1 MALHRRGQRIFR
13 ERDKRYRLTRLRA
26 HRGSEVAAEDAF
38 FRDHPD
44 AMLIADPAD
53 HRILAANPAA
63 ETVYG
68 WTERELCEMRLEDL
82 KAQEP
87 EPPMISDDPE
97 VSAVRTHRRKDQ
109 TLFRVRIRQRA
120 FQYTGRPA
128 LLIVLEDLQALL
140 ALLEGG
146 DGSPLA
152 ALNRAQEQEANL
164 KVAQQLLKIG
174 FWKYD
179 ISNRKLV
186 WSPSVYEMA
195 GITPEDF
202 DGSLEKYVEILF
214 SDDREQAALSVQT
227 LNDPDVK
234 FHEFERRI
242 TRKDGSTLHVKGIG
256 VRTQTVSGDVVT
268 GVVQDVTAERN
279 RQSDLRLLGAS
290 VERLN
295 DIVVILR
302 VDPSVPGTDAPIAY
316 INAAFER
323 ITGYARSQ
331 VVGRPLSFILS
342 RAEPKIDPRALET
355 AMNAGRSLRVEVSGP
370 IHPGRQI
377 TWDVE
382 FLPVAD
388 AYGKYAHWAAVAR
401 DITDRRAAERRAAIN
416 EDRFQFVSRS
426 TADVVWEWDITSS
439 AFIWSEAFD
448 KIAGAPGA
456 YQETGFGSWSRR
468 VHPEDCGRVV
478 TSLMDAAASPDAES
492 WSEEYRFIGD
502 DGGERVILDRGFIVR
517 DEAGNAARMV
527 GTMID
532 LTERRASE
540 QRSRD
545 SERLEAIGQLTGGVA
560 HDFNNLLTVILG
572 NSDVL
577 RDKLEDP
584 AQRRMADLIHLAATR
599 GGDLTKRLLAFA
611 RRQPLK
617 PQRTCLNERTGSVHA
632 LLRGALDARIRIRH
646 SPAPGLWSVQVDPG
660 QFDVALLNLAFN
672 ARDAMPSGGTLTIET
687 ENIKVRGRSGSTR
700 EGVPPGDY
708 VCVTVSDTGAGMEE
722 EAQRRAFEPFFTTK
736 AAGKGSGLGLSMVYG
751 FARQSDGH
759 ILISSSLGE
768 GTSVKLFFPRA
779 AKDGGATFFS
789 PQDVAQPDLSRT
801 GSVLIVED
809 DPLVREHS
817 AQNFHALGYTVS
829 LAASAEEAL
838 VALDANPGI
847 FMLFTDVVLG
857 AGMNGLELALEARRR
872 RPGLK
877 VLYTSGYVP
886 GEIGVNGALVRDAEM
901 LRKPYERH
909 ELIRKLSDVQRG
921 GAPGS

>member
-1 MALHRRGQRIFR
+1 MALYRWSRRIFR
-13 ERDKRYRLTRLRA
+13 ERDRQYQLTRLRA
-26 HRGSEVAAEDAF
+26 HRGSDVAGEDAF

-44 AMLIADPAD
+44 AMLIADLTD
-53 HRILAANPAA
+53 HRVLAANPAA

-68 WTERELCEMRLEDL
+68 WNERELCEMRLGDL
-82 KAQEP
+82 EVP
-87 EPPMISDDPE
+87 EPGSAP
-97 VSAVRTHRRKDQ
+97 VSGDQAITSVRTHRRKDQ
-109 TLFRVRIRQRA
+109 TLFKVRMRQRPLQHA
-120 FQYTGRPA
+120 GRPA
-128 LLIVLEDLQALL
+128 LLIVLEDLHALFTSLQAG
-140 ALLEGG
+140 E
-146 DGSPLA
+146 SPLA

-179 ISNRKLV
+179 ISDRKLI

-195 GITPEDF
+195 GINPEDF
-202 DGSLEKYVEILF
+202 DGSLEEYVEILF
-214 SDDREQAALSVQT
+214 SDDREQAALSVQM
-227 LNDPDVK
+227 LDDPDVK

-242 TRKDGSTLHVKGIG
+242 TRKDGSTIHVKGIG
-256 VRTQTVSGDVVT
+256 ARTQTVSGDVVT

-302 VDPSVPGTDAPIAY
+302 VDPAAPGTEAPVVY

-323 ITGYARSQ
+323 ITGYSRSQ
-331 VVGRPLSFILS
+331 VLRRPLSFILS
-342 RAEPKIDPRALET
+342 RAEPKIDPRALEA
-355 AMNAGRSLRVEVSGP
+355 AMNAGRSLRVEVAGP
-370 IHPGRQI
+370 INPGRQV

-382 FLPVAD
+382 FLPVSD
-388 AYGKYAHWAAVAR
+388 AYGKYSHWVAVAR

-448 KIAGAPGA
+448 KVAGAPGA
-456 YQETGFGSWSRR
+456 HQETGFGSWSRR
-468 VHPEDCGRVV
+468 IHPEDRDRVV
-478 TSLMDAAASPDAES
+478 ASLMEAVASPDAGS

-502 DGGERVILDRGFIVR
+502 DGRERIILDRGFIVR
-517 DEAGNAARMV
+517 DEAGTAARMV

-577 RDKLEDP
+577 RDRLEDP

-599 GGDLTKRLLAFA
+599 GSDLTRRLLAFA

-646 SPAPGLWSVQVDPG
+646 SPAPGLWEVQVDPG

-672 ARDAMPSGGTLTIET
+672 ARDAMPSGGTLTIST
-687 ENIKVRGRSGSTR
+687 ENVKVRGRSGVAR
-700 EGVPPGDY
+700 EGVPAGDY
-708 VCVTVSDTGAGMEE
+708 VCITVSDTGAGMEV

-736 AAGKGSGLGLSMVYG
+736 PPGKGSGLGLSMVYG

-759 ILISSSLGE
+759 ILIRSAVGE
-768 GTSVKLFFPRA
+768 GTSVRLFFPRA
-779 AKDGGATFFS
+779 PKSGVETSAS
-789 PQDVAQPDLSRT
+789 LPDVDEPALLGP

-817 AQNFHALGYTVS
+817 AHNFHALGYKVS

-838 VALDANPGI
+838 GALEADPAI

-857 AGMNGLELALEARRR
+857 AGMNGLELAVEARRR
-872 RPGLK
+872 QPGLK

-886 GEIGVNGALVRDAEM
+886 GEIGFNGSLVSDAEF

-909 ELIRKLSDVQRG
+909 ELIRKLADLQRG
-921 GAPGS
+921 SVPGG

>member
-1 MALHRRGQRIFR
+1 MAG
-13 ERDKRYRLTRLRA
+13 
-26 HRGSEVAAEDAF
+26 EDAF

-63 ETVYG
+63 ETAYG
-68 WTERELCEMRLEDL
+68 WNESELCEMRLEDL
-82 KAQEP
+82 EAPDPGP
-87 EPPMISDDPE
+87 EPGSGDQE
-97 VSAVRTHRRKDQ
+97 ASAVRIHWRKDQ
-109 TLFRVRIRQRA
+109 TVFKVRIRQRTIRHA
-120 FQYTGRPA
+120 GRLV
-128 LLIVLEDLQALL
+128 LLIVLEDLL
-140 ALLEGG
+140 ALFASL
-146 DGSPLA
+146 DGTGESSLA

-195 GITPEDF
+195 GIDPEDF
-202 DGSLEKYVEILF
+202 DGSLERYVEILF
-214 SDDREQAALSVQT
+214 SDDRDQAALSVQT
-227 LNDPDVK
+227 LNDPDVIL
-234 FHEFERRI
+234 HEFERRI
-242 TRKDGSTLHVKGIG
+242 TRKDGSTVYVKGIG
-256 VRTQTVSGDVVT
+256 ERTQTVTGDVIT

-279 RQSDLRLLGAS
+279 RQSELRLLGAS

-295 DIVVILR
+295 DIVAILR
-302 VDPSVPGTDAPIAY
+302 VDPSAPGTEAPIVY
-316 INAAFER
+316 INSAFER

-331 VVGRPLSFILS
+331 VVGQPLSFVLS
-342 RAEPKIDPRALET
+342 RAEPQIDPQVLEA
-355 AMNAGRSLRVEVSGP
+355 AMNAGQSLRVEVAGP
-370 IHPGRQI
+370 IKPGQQV

-388 AYGKYAHWAAVAR
+388 VYGKYSHWAVVAR
-401 DITDRRAAERRAAIN
+401 DITDRRVAERRAAIN
-416 EDRFQFVSRS
+416 EDRFQFVSRA
-426 TADVVWEWDITSS
+426 TADVVWEWDIT
-439 AFIWSEAFD
+439 AGTFIWSEAFD
-448 KIAGAPGA
+448 KVTGTPGA
-456 YQETGFGSWSRR
+456 SLETGFESWSRR
-468 VHPEDCGRVV
+468 VHPEDRDRVV
-478 TSLMDAAASPDAES
+478 DSLMEFVASPDAES

-502 DGGERVILDRGFIVR
+502 DRRERIILDRGFIVR
-517 DEAGNAARMV
+517 DEAGIAARMV

-577 RDKLEDP
+577 RDRLNDP

-599 GGDLTKRLLAFA
+599 GSELTKRLLAFA

-646 SPAPGLWSVQVDPG
+646 SPAPGLWAVQVDPG

-672 ARDAMPSGGTLTIET
+672 ARDAMPSGGTLMIAT
-687 ENIKVRGRSGSTR
+687 ENIKVRGRSGVAR
-700 EGVPPGDY
+700 EGVPAGDY
-708 VCVTVSDTGAGMEE
+708 VCITVSDTGAGMEE
-722 EAQRRAFEPFFTTK
+722 EALRRAFEPFFTTK
-736 AAGKGSGLGLSMVYG
+736 PAGKGSGLGLSMVYG

-759 ILISSSLGE
+759 ILIRSAVGE

-779 AKDGGATFFS
+779 PKNGVATS
-789 PQDVAQPDLSRT
+789 AILPDVAEPALFNT

-817 AQNFHALGYTVS
+817 AHNFHALGYTVS

-838 VALDANPGI
+838 GALEADPGI

-857 AGMNGLELALEARRR
+857 AGMNGMELAVEARRR
-872 RPGLK
+872 RADLK

-886 GEIGVNGALVRDAEM
+886 GEIGVNGSLVPDAEL
-901 LRKPYERH
+901 LRKPYERY
-909 ELIRKLSDVQRG
+909 ELIRKLADLQKG
-921 GAPGS
+921 PAPGD